1 MIYVFD
7 NYTLDLDKRELR
19 AGERVIEL
27 QPQVFDVLH
36 FLLANRDR
44 VVSRDELLAAVWRG
58 RIVSES
64 TLASRINAA
73 RCAIGD
79 NGDEQKL
86 IRTFLRKGFRFVG
99 QARDVQAAGGAR
111 ATSSGSAED
120 RADAALALPKQTV
133 TFCRTRNGVNL
144 AMASTGSGPVVLR
157 AGHWGTHIEYDL
169 QSPLTGPL
177 LGRLGDNFNLI
188 RYDGRGMGLS
198 DWNADEIS
206 FATFLDD
213 LETVVDSLG
222 LQRFALLGMH
232 SGAAAS
238 IAYAVRYPQRVSK
251 LILYG
256 GYAQGHQRRD
266 LSRDADWGKAMTILL
281 GSSQEHPVF
290 IRAFSSLWLPNGTPE
305 QVQWFMDLAR
315 VSHSSESQVQFA
327 RAVGNIDV
335 TDLLSMVRAPT
346 IVFHCIHDH
355 LIPFSQGRLLASS
368 IPSAKLVALDS
379 ANHILLSSEL
389 SWMKMTKEMET
400 FIGDQG
406 PSGS

>member
-256 GYAQGHQRRD
+256 GYAQGHQRRGFG
-266 LSRDADWGKAMTILL
+266 AW
-281 GSSQEHPVF
+281 
-290 IRAFSSLWLPNGTPE
+290 IR
-305 QVQWFMDLAR
+305 
-315 VSHSSESQVQFA
+315 
-327 RAVGNIDV
+327 
-335 TDLLSMVRAPT
+335 
-346 IVFHCIHDH
+346 
-355 LIPFSQGRLLASS
+355 
-368 IPSAKLVALDS
+368 
-379 ANHILLSSEL
+379 
-389 SWMKMTKEMET
+389 
-400 FIGDQG
+400 
-406 PSGS
+406 